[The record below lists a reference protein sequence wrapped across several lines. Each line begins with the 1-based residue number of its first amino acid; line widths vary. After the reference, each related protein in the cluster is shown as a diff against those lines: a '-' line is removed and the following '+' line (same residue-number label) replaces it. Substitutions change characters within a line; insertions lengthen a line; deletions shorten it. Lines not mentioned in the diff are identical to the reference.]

1 MKIVVIDLVLV
12 LIFASLFTGVQL
24 KQWCIK
30 TPAPRLNKL
39 CPSCD
44 SSSATNLNG
53 MKSKLIFIKTQI
65 E

>member
-1 MKIVVIDLVLV
+1 MKIVVVDLDLV

-24 KQWCIK
+24 KQWCIN
-30 TPAPRLNKL
+30 TPAPQLNKL

-44 SSSATNLNG
+44 SSSATELNE
-53 MKSKLIFIKTQI
+53 MESKLIFIKSQI